1 MSKMLNILKTET
13 NIAETCNF
21 GQLLAKFNEKL
32 FFKSS
37 YSSAVLKLALV
48 YAGKLICC
56 LWLAN
61 Q

>member
-56 LWLAN
+56 L
-61 Q
+61 